1 MARLSGVFVAVLTV
15 VVAVGATACGGDPKA
30 DARAADQA
38 AAQAASQ
45 TFHCGPPDYTFENG
59 TCSQAAPRARGSAL
73 GSEVV
78 SNYQCPW
85 FWPVLHCTWFGDCY
99 CAAY

>member
-30 DARAADQA
+30 DARADQA
-38 AAQAASQ
+38 AARAASQ

-59 TCSQAAPRARGSAL
+59 QCHETAPHTRGSAL
-73 GSEVV
+73 GSDIIG
-78 SNYQCPW
+78 SYQCPW
-85 FWPVLHCTWFGDCY
+85 WWPNLYCNAFGDCY
-99 CAAY
+99 CSV